1 MFLMPYIYFLIFAV
15 GPKQCLS
22 TKNSL
27 SHFIFISE
35 EGVDVED
42 GANAS
47 NAR

>member
-1 MFLMPYIYFLIFAV
+1 MFLMPYIYFLFFAV
-15 GPKQCLS
+15 GPKQCLQENCS
-22 TKNSL
+22 F
-27 SHFIFISE
+27 HFILIAE